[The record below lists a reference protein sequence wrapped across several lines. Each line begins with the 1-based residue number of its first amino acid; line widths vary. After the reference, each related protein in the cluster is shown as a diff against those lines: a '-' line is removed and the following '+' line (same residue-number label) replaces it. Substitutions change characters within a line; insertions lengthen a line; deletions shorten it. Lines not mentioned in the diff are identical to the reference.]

1 MNCIIY
7 LSLFIDVLE
16 KVLTVLAISP
26 VLKYLGE
33 GLNHIIYFSLF
44 LYILEQVWTVSSM
57 SSWRKA
63 SVSWS
68 LTSTSSL
75 EKSVQTSSSSYTI
88 SLEWHVLFTTMLLKT
103 LPDKKMNDISIIS
116 LLNIGNFQ
124 LWFLYKSEI
133 IDRNK

>member
-103 LPDKKMNDISIIS
+103 LPDKKNEWYLHYFSFKYWQFSTVIS
-116 LLNIGNFQ
+116 L
-124 LWFLYKSEI
+124 
-133 IDRNK
+133 